1 MSLGFTWRVC
11 WKFTGLAAWLAGLT
25 EGFFGEP
32 NMSRVVLVTGAS
44 GGIGRAL
51 CKRFLDA
58 GDTVLALDR
67 NEAGVAALAA
77 EFGAGRLAPLA
88 ADVSDDGSVTGAIAA
103 GVAARGPVDVVVA
116 NAGGALGTTLA
127 HTDAA
132 KWRRDVDLNLNGTY
146 YTIEAV
152 RQSMIER
159 RRGAIVMI
167 GSVNGLSALG
177 HPAYSAAKAGLV
189 SYTKALAIELGQY
202 GIRANLV
209 CPGTV
214 KTPAWQKRVDQHPQI
229 FEELKKWYP
238 LGDVAEPEDIADAV
252 QFLASPQ
259 ARVITGV
266 ALPVDAGLMAGN
278 RMMANE
284 LTLDPL

>member
-1 MSLGFTWRVC
+1 
-11 WKFTGLAAWLAGLT
+11 
-25 EGFFGEP
+25 
-32 NMSRVVLVTGAS
+32 MSRVVLVTGAS

-51 CKRFLDA
+51 CKRFLEA

-67 NEAGVAALAA
+67 DEAGVAALVAEWGAA
-77 EFGAGRLAPLA
+77 RVEGLT
-88 ADVSDDGSVTGAIAA
+88 ADVSDAA
-103 GVAARGPVDVVVA
+103 ALAAEVARGVAARGPVDVVIA
-116 NAGGALGTTLA
+116 NAGGAQGTTLA

-132 KWRRDVDLNLNGTY
+132 GWRRDIDLNLNGAY
-146 YTIEAV
+146 YTVEAV
-152 RQSMIER
+152 RQSMIDR
-159 RRGAIVMI
+159 RRGAIVLI
-167 GSVNGLSALG
+167 GSVNGLTALG

-189 SYTKALAIELGQY
+189 GYTRALALELGQY

-214 KTPAWQKRVDQHPQI
+214 KTPAWQARVAQHPQI

>member
-1 MSLGFTWRVC
+1 MGRI
-11 WKFTGLAAWLAGLT
+11 
-25 EGFFGEP
+25 
-32 NMSRVVLVTGAS
+32 VLVTGAC
-44 GGIGRAL
+44 GGIGSAL
-51 CKRFLDA
+51 CRRFADA

-67 NEAGVAALAA
+67 DEAGVAALAA
-77 EFGAGRLAPLA
+77 EIGGASVEPLA
-88 ADVSDDGSVTGAIAA
+88 ADVSDAA
-103 GVAARGPVDVVVA
+103 AVQEAVARAVAARGPVDVAVA

-132 KWRRDVDLNLNGTY
+132 AWRRDIELNLNGTY

-152 RQSMIER
+152 RASMVER
-159 RRGAIVMI
+159 RRGVLVLI
-167 GSVNGLSALG
+167 GSVNGLTALG

-202 GIRANLV
+202 GIRANIV

-214 KTPAWQKRVDQHPQI
+214 KTPAWQARVARKPDV
-229 FEELKKWYP
+229 FEQLKKWYP
-238 LGDVAEPEDIADAV
+238 LRDVATPDDIADAV
-252 QFLASPQ
+252 QFLASPM

-278 RMMANE
+278 RMMADE

>member
-1 MSLGFTWRVC
+1 
-11 WKFTGLAAWLAGLT
+11 
-25 EGFFGEP
+25 
-32 NMSRVVLVTGAS
+32 MSRVVLVTGAG

-67 NEAGVAALAA
+67 NEAGVEGLVV
-77 EFGAGRLAPLA
+77 EFGGAHLTPLV
-88 ADVSDDGSVTGAIAA
+88 ADVSDADALAGAVAA

-132 KWRRDVDLNLNGTY
+132 KWRRDVELNLNGAY
-146 YTIEAV
+146 YTVEAV
-152 RQSMIER
+152 RQSMIGR
-159 RRGAIVMI
+159 RHGAIVLI
-167 GSVNGLSALG
+167 GSVNGLTALG

-214 KTPAWQKRVDQHPQI
+214 KTPAWQARVDRHPQI

-238 LGDVAEPEDIADAV
+238 LGDVAEPGDIADAV

>member
-1 MSLGFTWRVC
+1 
-11 WKFTGLAAWLAGLT
+11 
-25 EGFFGEP
+25 
-32 NMSRVVLVTGAS
+32 MSRVVLVTGAC

-51 CKRFLDA
+51 CKRFHEA

-67 NEAGVAALAA
+67 DASGVQALAD
-77 EFGAGRLAPLA
+77 ELGAARLEALA
-88 ADVSDDGSVTGAIAA
+88 ADVSDQAA
-103 GVAARGPVDVVVA
+103 VADAVARAVAVRGPVDVAVA

-132 KWRRDVDLNLNGTY
+132 SWRRDVDLNLNGTY
-146 YTIEAV
+146 YTVESV
-152 RQSMIER
+152 RASMIER
-159 RRGAIVMI
+159 GRGVLVLI
-167 GSVNGLSALG
+167 GSVNGLAALG

-189 SYTKALAIELGQY
+189 SYTKALAMELGPH
-202 GIRANLV
+202 GIRANIV

-214 KTPAWQKRVDQHPQI
+214 KTPAWHTRVAQHPQI

-238 LGDVAEPEDIADAV
+238 LGDVATPEDIADAV

-278 RMMANE
+278 RLMAGE
-284 LTLDPL
+284 LTLDPF

>member
-1 MSLGFTWRVC
+1 
-11 WKFTGLAAWLAGLT
+11 
-25 EGFFGEP
+25 
-32 NMSRVVLVTGAS
+32 MSRVVLVTGAC

-67 NEAGVAALAA
+67 EAAAVQQLAD
-77 EFGAGRLAPLA
+77 EFGAQRLEALA
-88 ADVSDDGSVTGAIAA
+88 ADVSDAA
-103 GVAARGPVDVVVA
+103 ALADAVARAVAARGPVDVAVA

-132 KWRRDVDLNLNGTY
+132 SWRRDVDLNLNGTY
-146 YTIEAV
+146 YTVEAV
-152 RQSMIER
+152 RASMIER
-159 RRGAIVMI
+159 GRGVLVLI

-189 SYTKALAIELGQY
+189 SYTKALAMELGPH
-202 GIRANLV
+202 GIRANIV

-214 KTPAWQKRVDQHPQI
+214 KTPAWHSRVQKNPKI
-229 FEELKKWYP
+229 FEQLKKWYP
-238 LGDVAEPEDIADAV
+238 LGDVATPDDIADAV

-278 RMMANE
+278 RLMANE
-284 LTLDPL
+284 LTLDEI

>member
-1 MSLGFTWRVC
+1 
-11 WKFTGLAAWLAGLT
+11 
-25 EGFFGEP
+25 
-32 NMSRVVLVTGAS
+32 MSRVVLVTGAC

-51 CKRFLDA
+51 SKRFAEA

-67 NEAGVAALAA
+67 DEAGVNALAA
-77 EFGAGRLAPLA
+77 ELGGARVEPLT
-88 ADVSDDGSVTGAIAA
+88 ADVSDAVAVRDAIARA
-103 GVAARGPVDVVVA
+103 VAARGPVDVAVA
-116 NAGGALGTTLA
+116 NAGGASGTTLA

-132 KWRRDVDLNLNGTY
+132 AWRRDVELNLNGTY

-152 RQSMIER
+152 RASMIER
-159 RRGAIVMI
+159 RRGVLVLI
-167 GSVNGLSALG
+167 GSVNGLTALG

-189 SYTKALAIELGQY
+189 SYTKALAMELGQY

-214 KTPAWQKRVDQHPQI
+214 KTPAWQARVASKPDI
-229 FEELKKWYP
+229 FEQLKKWYP
-238 LGDVAEPEDIADAV
+238 LGDVATPDDIADAV
-252 QFLASPQ
+252 QFLASPM

-278 RMMANE
+278 RLMADE